1 MNSSDIYIDG
11 TYLKNNP
18 DWGIKDAAWKAGII
32 SQLLKKNNI
41 TPKEIIEVG
50 CGAGGILNA
59 LSRDLGQNVKLTGYD
74 ISPQAIAI
82 AKKLE
87 TENLNFYNEEI
98 TQDKN
103 IHADLLLMIDVL
115 EHVDDY
121 YNFLG
126 DMRHKSEYFIFHI
139 PLDLACRTILKPHV
153 LMQQRNAVG
162 HIHYFTKEM
171 VLWALKD
178 KGYSVVDWIY
188 TKPVIDVYPPDNF
201 KRQIKKKLRNLSF
214 SIHKDLSAKLWGGYS
229 MMILAK

>member
-1 MNSSDIYIDG
+1 MSTDIYIDG

-18 DWGIKDAAWKAGII
+18 GWGIKDAAWKARII

-41 TPKEIIEVG
+41 TPREIIEVG
-50 CGAGGILNA
+50 CGAGGILES
-59 LSRDLGQNVKLTGYD
+59 LSHDINKNVKLKGYD
-74 ISPQAIAI
+74 ISPQAIAL

-87 TENLNFYNEEI
+87 NENLHFYNEDI
-98 TQDKN
+98 TQNKN
-103 IHADLLLMIDVL
+103 IHTDLLLMIDVL

-126 DMRHKSEYFIFHI
+126 NMRSKSEYFIFHI

-162 HIHYFTKEM
+162 HIHYFSKEM

-178 KGYSVVDWIY
+178 KGYAIIDWEY
-188 TKPVIDVYPPDNF
+188 TKPVIDTDPPDTF
-201 KRQIKKKLRNLSF
+201 KRRIKKILRNLSF
-214 SIHKDLSAKLWGGYS
+214 SINKDLSAKLWGGYS

>member
-1 MNSSDIYIDG
+1 MNSSDIYING
-11 TYLKNNP
+11 TYLNNNP
-18 DWGIKDAAWKAGII
+18 DWGIKDAIWKAGII

-50 CGAGGILNA
+50 CGAGEILNA
-59 LSRDLGQNVKLTGYD
+59 LSKDLGKNIKLKGYD
-74 ISPQAIAI
+74 ISPQAIAM

-87 TENLNFYNEEI
+87 NENLNFYNEDI
-98 TQDKN
+98 TLAQN
-103 IHADLLLMIDVL
+103 IHTQLLLMIDVL

-126 DMRHKSEYFIFHI
+126 ALKNESEFFVFHI

-171 VLWALKD
+171 VQWALKD
-178 KGYSVVDWIY
+178 KGYTILDWTY
-188 TKPVIDVYPPDNF
+188 TKPVIDVDPPDSF
-201 KRQIKKKLRNLSF
+201 KRRIKKILRNISF
-214 SIHKDLSAKLWGGYS
+214 SINKDLSAKLWGGYS